1 MAQPPNHQTTL
12 HSRKSTF
19 IDAML
24 GGAVAYLESCPGV
37 CKVNIGTTRSPVPP
51 HALKHWESAA
61 SKNTFLET
69 KAAVSITLPEDLRNL
84 YEVSDGFSLQ
94 WSARF
99 GDPQKTSKS
108 SNNEEAQDSA
118 VLGSLHVN
126 GIDSLAYVAGS
137 ASKANTPENLA
148 AINARHS
155 ISDEVLDLTR
165 FPNPPG
171 PAFILHESNGY
182 GKVCLV
188 YPITPSSLTPTT
200 KDANDPQRHELNIK
214 HPEIWFQS
222 AQTSMWFFLTHS
234 FTAYFR
240 LAVIH
245 LGIRGWHILFTDQG
259 VPQEVLD
266 WLNFYTPTHAKLM
279 RELRAASLYGEK
291 LSEADVTGTT
301 AATAAA
307 ATAAERPNLEFP
319 KLYQHL
325 RPTITV
331 KNTTGDSEFDLDKVL
346 QIMKNRK
353 DKEAATRAVTSTT
366 SNIPSDK

>member
-99 GDPQKTSKS
+99 GDPQRTQSRQIMKRSGFCCSRITPY
-108 SNNEEAQDSA
+108 
-118 VLGSLHVN
+118 
-126 GIDSLAYVAGS
+126 SLAYVAGS

-291 LSEADVTGTT
+291 LSEAGVTGTT

-307 ATAAERPNLEFP
+307 ATAAERSNLEFP
-319 KLYQHL
+319 KLNQYL

-331 KNTTGDSEFDLDKVL
+331 KNTTG
-346 QIMKNRK
+346 
-353 DKEAATRAVTSTT
+353 
-366 SNIPSDK
+366 IPSLILTRSFKL